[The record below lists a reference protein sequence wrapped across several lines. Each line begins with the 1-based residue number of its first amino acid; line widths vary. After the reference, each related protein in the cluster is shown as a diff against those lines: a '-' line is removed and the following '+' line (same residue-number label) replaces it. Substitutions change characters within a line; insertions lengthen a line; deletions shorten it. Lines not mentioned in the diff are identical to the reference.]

1 MASYTYLHVSV
12 QDLAIVQRLQSTHYL
27 YEYVPDLLLFDVR
40 FALLV
45 TANLLED
52 VTIICVL
59 HDETKCKFVIPIKR
73 DLINLPQA

>member
-1 MASYTYLHVSV
+1 MLITYLHVSV
-12 QDLAIVQRLQSTHYL
+12 EDLAIVQRLQPAHYL
-27 YEYVPDLLLFDVR
+27 NKYVPDLLLFDIG

-59 HDETKCKFVIPIKR
+59 HYETKCKFVIPISC
-73 DLINLPQA
+73 Q